1 MYKQFLM
8 VTLFS
13 FLLISGFVA
22 NSFSQILISDISQTI
37 VELRLSPSQV
47 ELSTTNH
54 NVGYVNLINKN
65 GFLVKPNEDVIINL
79 SSEESRIAKVP
90 ESITIHAN
98 ENFAV
103 FDIETGNIEGET
115 SISASYNGQTVY
127 QNFVV
132 GEQNLELADDIEL
145 MIHIPSN
152 EMHVASEMP
161 FSVYLQTEDEKII
174 QAPYDITVNFDFED
188 SLISLSNNEITIS
201 KGSYY
206 GWGVITTNEKVGNA
220 FLRAF
225 QNDLNLQS
233 AKNIKI
239 SSSFPAGLEI
249 NIFPKII
256 PNQVERDLDII
267 VSLIDSEGLPTLA
280 QEDTK
285 LEFFSSSEYVG
296 REIDE
301 MMDDTLYSGVIKKGE
316 FSYSFKQN
324 LSLLYDG
331 PIIEVGVSTPGLGI
345 ASDCFATK
353 VPITDDNPLAGN
365 RTLTVFTLEQIP
377 SNVQTVAAYQ
387 MAAITE
393 NFEFDDGQH
402 YQGLSPE
409 IEETDCL
416 DLSFLDDRED
426 VGGIEVNLENYYPI
440 LSNENIGSSAID
452 NKINLVSSDRFLLN
466 IDKVGKIE
474 SGDSFGSASIMSGKE
489 VGEVELSTTIKGF
502 GSATTSTQVI
512 NTLKHEKTILFSPT
526 GPKNILF
533 DKHGNFD
540 LFLISL
546 DSKSRPT
553 FVENEVKYLL
563 KPVNQLVEITKDS
576 TFAHANFHSDSFGTA
591 AEEKVNINSVP
602 VGVSADQSLQASASF
617 QKMPSSEVRVI
628 LPFDEI
634 DKSSDLPYAGI
645 VQIIDFR
652 GNPVPAAEQI
662 RVKLESSDTSITE
675 IPRFIAIPEGKSYEE
690 FPIGISGKT
699 GVTKIIANANGI
711 IGTESSIRVT
721 SFLTKMSISSGT
733 LPEPI
738 ILGEAQELKLYVDSE
753 SLEPLAGIELTI
765 KPGANAT
772 ITPTKIKTESD
783 GSAKVHVTANGGKQV
798 SFEVYASSEGFVEDQ
813 QSFSFDVDSSQVIQE
828 EMNVLGLPEW
838 VVYVG
843 IAAIIVIAGVLTL
856 FFKKPKQNLEEE
868 EIYEDEDI

>member
-365 RTLTVFTLEQIP
+365 RTLP
-377 SNVQTVAAYQ
+377 
-387 MAAITE
+387 
-393 NFEFDDGQH
+393 
-402 YQGLSPE
+402 
-409 IEETDCL
+409 
-416 DLSFLDDRED
+416 
-426 VGGIEVNLENYYPI
+426 
-440 LSNENIGSSAID
+440 
-452 NKINLVSSDRFLLN
+452 
-466 IDKVGKIE
+466 
-474 SGDSFGSASIMSGKE
+474 
-489 VGEVELSTTIKGF
+489 
-502 GSATTSTQVI
+502 
-512 NTLKHEKTILFSPT
+512 
-526 GPKNILF
+526 
-533 DKHGNFD
+533 
-540 LFLISL
+540 
-546 DSKSRPT
+546 
-553 FVENEVKYLL
+553 YL
-563 KPVNQLVEITKDS
+563 
-576 TFAHANFHSDSFGTA
+576 H
-591 AEEKVNINSVP
+591 
-602 VGVSADQSLQASASF
+602 
-617 QKMPSSEVRVI
+617 
-628 LPFDEI
+628 
-634 DKSSDLPYAGI
+634 
-645 VQIIDFR
+645 
-652 GNPVPAAEQI
+652 
-662 RVKLESSDTSITE
+662 
-675 IPRFIAIPEGKSYEE
+675 
-690 FPIGISGKT
+690 
-699 GVTKIIANANGI
+699 
-711 IGTESSIRVT
+711 
-721 SFLTKMSISSGT
+721 
-733 LPEPI
+733 
-738 ILGEAQELKLYVDSE
+738 
-753 SLEPLAGIELTI
+753 
-765 KPGANAT
+765 
-772 ITPTKIKTESD
+772 
-783 GSAKVHVTANGGKQV
+783 
-798 SFEVYASSEGFVEDQ
+798 
-813 QSFSFDVDSSQVIQE
+813 
-828 EMNVLGLPEW
+828 
-838 VVYVG
+838 
-843 IAAIIVIAGVLTL
+843 
-856 FFKKPKQNLEEE
+856 
-868 EIYEDEDI
+868 